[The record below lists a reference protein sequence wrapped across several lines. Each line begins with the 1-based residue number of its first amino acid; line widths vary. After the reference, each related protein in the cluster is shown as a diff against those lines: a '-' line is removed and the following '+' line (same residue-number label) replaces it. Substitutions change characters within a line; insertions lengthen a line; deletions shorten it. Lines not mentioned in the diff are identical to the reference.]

1 VSVRARLA
9 AVTLRIR
16 WAAVAALAPRRSVT
30 ANGLRLTLRTEN
42 WITHYR
48 WATYAIK
55 EPDTLRWL
63 DRVVRDG
70 DVVFDVGAN
79 IGVYSLYAALRHP
92 RAVVLAFEPEYAN
105 LHLLRDNVVAN
116 GLRDRVTIYALAL
129 GDRVGLTH
137 LQVQDL
143 TPGSALHTESPVPI
157 DHTRTGR
164 RVVMREGIAL
174 MTLDEF
180 CALRSLVP
188 NAIKIDV
195 DGTEAEI
202 LRGAERTLRDPAL
215 RTVLIEL
222 PVSVGAASEC
232 RARLEDAGL
241 GPTPMDVGEGTNEV
255 WTRRSHRGW

>member
-1 VSVRARLA
+1 LADREVSVWARLA
-9 AVTLRIR
+9 AATLRIR
-16 WAAVAALAPRRSVT
+16 WAAVAVLAPRRSVT
-30 ANGLRLTLRTEN
+30 ANGVRLTLRTEN

-48 WATYAIK
+48 WSTYAIK

-92 RAVVLAFEPEYAN
+92 RAAVIAFEPEYAN

-116 GLRDRVTIYALAL
+116 GLLDRVSIYALAL

-137 LQVQDL
+137 LHVQDL
-143 TPGSALHTESPVPI
+143 TPGSALHTESAVPI
-157 DHTRTGR
+157 QSTRTGH
-164 RVVMREGIAL
+164 RVVMREGIAV

-180 CALRSLVP
+180 CALCSLVP

-202 LRGAERTLRDPAL
+202 LRGAERTLRDPAV

-222 PVSVGAASEC
+222 PASSDAASEC
-232 RARLEDAGL
+232 RDRLRDAGL
-241 GPTPMDVGEGTNEV
+241 HPISMDVGGGVNEV
-255 WTRRSHRGW
+255 WAR